1 MVGIA
6 VEPAPGAVG
15 AAWGTAVVIA
25 QEVEVV
31 YSRAFQLQFAVV
43 GRQEGSAH
51 NYLVEKIPVS
61 TVGEGTSSGIEN
73 FPPGVVKSVATNVFG
88 PIAGPEGH
96 GA

>member
-43 GRQEGSAH
+43 GRQ
-51 NYLVEKIPVS
+51 
-61 TVGEGTSSGIEN
+61 
-73 FPPGVVKSVATNVFG
+73 
-88 PIAGPEGH
+88 
-96 GA
+96 